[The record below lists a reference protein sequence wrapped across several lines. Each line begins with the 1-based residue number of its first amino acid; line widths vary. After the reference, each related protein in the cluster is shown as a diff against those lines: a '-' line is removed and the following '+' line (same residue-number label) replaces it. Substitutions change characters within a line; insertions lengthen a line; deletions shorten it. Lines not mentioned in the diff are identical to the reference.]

1 MKIVVGLGNP
11 GMEYSETRHNAGFM
25 VIDELARQ
33 WKLDNWRSKHQ
44 ALVAEYRGSQG
55 QVLLVKPQTYMNLSG
70 TAVGE
75 LVRWYK
81 VAAEDVIVAYDD
93 MDLPAGKLRLRVK
106 GGSGGHRGMES
117 LLVHLGQDS
126 FIRVRIGIGRPP
138 TGWEVV
144 NYVLARFS
152 DDEAPLVDQAIKK
165 AAEAI
170 ESMIVDGANKAMNK
184 YNK

>member
-11 GMEYSETRHNAGFM
+11 GTEYSETRHNAGFM
-25 VIDELARQ
+25 VIDELARR
-33 WKLDNWRSKHQ
+33 WKLGNWRSKHQ
-44 ALVAEYRGSQG
+44 ALIAEYRGAEE

-75 LVRWYK
+75 LARWYK
-81 VAAEDVIVAYDD
+81 VAVEDVIVAYDD
-93 MDLPAGKLRLRVK
+93 MDLSPGKLRIRIK

-126 FIRVRIGIGRPP
+126 FIRVRVGIGRPP
-138 TGWEVV
+138 EGWEVV
-144 NYVLARFS
+144 SHVLARFTA
-152 DDEAPLVDQAIKK
+152 DEVPLVEQAVKK

-170 ESMIVDGANKAMNK
+170 ESMIADGVNKAMNK